1 MIKRQ
6 KPPQAPNFI
15 IHYWVLFI
23 DILILLKLFFS
34 IENQLKKKASRHK

>member
-6 KPPQAPNFI
+6 NPPQAPNFI

-34 IENQLKKKASRHK
+34 IEKSVEKKS